1 MSSPV
6 VIHVVRPY
14 ADEEEYL
21 ARESESIDAKSM
33 VLIDQPALPFDTA
46 VVFDIQLGNGNK
58 PIRAEAKVMG
68 PVAASSTAPGGLR
81 VRFKRFGAATK
92 AFIDRAVALRGAPAP
107 APAPEAARPA
117 PAALEAVPTS
127 EPEPISAP
135 LASPIEAA
143 AERGESSG
151 VHRRPVIPVGAP
163 ANREELLQRLRVR
176 LRDTRP
182 EPEPKLDERTG

>member
-21 ARESESIDAKSM
+21 ARESESINAKSM

-68 PVAASSTAPGGLR
+68 SVAATSTTPGGLR

-92 AFIDRAVALRGAPAP
+92 AFIDRAVALHGAP